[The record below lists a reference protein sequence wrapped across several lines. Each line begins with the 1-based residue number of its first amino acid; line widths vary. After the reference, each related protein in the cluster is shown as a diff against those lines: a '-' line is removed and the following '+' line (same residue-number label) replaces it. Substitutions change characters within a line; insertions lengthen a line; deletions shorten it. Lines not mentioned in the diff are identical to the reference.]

1 LKIKSKTKCESI
13 VNFVYR
19 ALPPKAKFSQ
29 LTVELA
35 STIQCLVELE
45 AHGRKRDVQL
55 LNRLMVSYLNQLR
68 IDLNNQDTIVEY
80 KEETDVCTGPN

>member
-1 LKIKSKTKCESI
+1 MKIKLSSKPENI
-13 VNFVYR
+13 INYVYK

-35 STIQCLVELE
+35 SAIQCLVELE
-45 AHGRKRDVQL
+45 AHGHKRDVQL
-55 LNRLMVSYLNQLR
+55 LNKLMVSYLNQLK

-80 KEETDVCTGPN
+80 KEEKDVCTGPN